1 MKRWNGP
8 CKIVIVSALVKNG
21 NCHRDILFAYGP
33 RNSEGV
39 SRLET
44 VNTGTFTEKNGYC
57 YARYEEAEASGMSGT
72 TTTVKWNS
80 SQVSLIRHGAY
91 EMQQEF
97 AEGGTYAG
105 DYRTP
110 YLMIPLETKTKK
122 VRIKKLPYGWKIQM
136 EYDLA
141 YGAMDMNQIMTTI
154 LVDLRER

>member
-1 MKRWNGP
+1 MQKA
-8 CKIVIVSALVKNG
+8 KITVSGVS
-21 NCHRDILFAYGP
+21 

-57 YARYEEAEASGMSGT
+57 YARYEETEASGMSGT

-80 SQVSLIRHGAY
+80 SQVSLIRHGTY
-91 EMQQEF
+91 EMHQEF
-97 AEGGTYAG
+97 AEGGACAG

-122 VRIKKLPYGWKIQM
+122 VRIKKLPYGWKIQL

-141 YGAMDMNQIMTTI
+141 YAAADINRITTTI
-154 LVDLRER
+154 MVDLREG

>member
-1 MKRWNGP
+1 MQKA
-8 CKIVIVSALVKNG
+8 KITVSGVS
-21 NCHRDILFAYGP
+21 

-57 YARYEEAEASGMSGT
+57 YARYEETEASGMSGT

-91 EMQQEF
+91 EMHQEF

-122 VRIKKLPYGWKIQM
+122 VRIKKLPYGWKIQL

-141 YGAMDMNQIMTTI
+141 YVATDMNRIMTTI

>member
-1 MKRWNGP
+1 MQKA
-8 CKIVIVSALVKNG
+8 KITVSGVS
-21 NCHRDILFAYGP
+21 

-57 YARYEEAEASGMSGT
+57 YARYEETEASGMSGT

-80 SQVSLIRHGAY
+80 SQVSLIRHGTY
-91 EMQQEF
+91 EMHQEF
-97 AEGGTYAG
+97 AEGGACAG

-122 VRIKKLPYGWKIQM
+122 VRVKKLPWGWKLQM
-136 EYDLA
+136 EYELA
-141 YGAMDMNQIMTTI
+141 YAAADLNRITMTI
-154 LVDLRER
+154 LVDLR

>member
-1 MKRWNGP
+1 MQQA
-8 CKIVIVSALVKNG
+8 KITVSGVS
-21 NCHRDILFAYGP
+21 
-33 RNSEGV
+33 RNSEGL

-57 YARYEEAEASGMSGT
+57 YIRYEETEASGMSGT

-80 SQVSLIRHGAY
+80 AQVSLIRHGAY
-91 EMQQEF
+91 EMHQEF
-97 AEGGTYAG
+97 VEGGACAG

-122 VRIKKLPYGWKIQM
+122 VRIRKLPYGWKLQM

-141 YGAMDMNQIMTTI
+141 YAATDVNRITTTI
-154 LVDLRER
+154 VVDLR

>member
-1 MKRWNGP
+1 MSGRRLHAAG
-8 CKIVIVSALVKNG
+8 VS
-21 NCHRDILFAYGP
+21 

-57 YARYEEAEASGMSGT
+57 YIRYEETEASGMSGT

-80 SQVSLIRHGAY
+80 AQVSLIRHGAY
-91 EMQQEF
+91 EMHQEF
-97 AEGGTYAG
+97 VEGGTCAG

-122 VRIKKLPYGWKIQM
+122 VRIRKLPYGWKLQM

-141 YGAMDMNQIMTTI
+141 YAATDVNRIATTI
-154 LVDLRER
+154 VVDLR

>member
-1 MKRWNGP
+1 MQKA
-8 CKIVIVSALVKNG
+8 KITVSGVS
-21 NCHRDILFAYGP
+21 

-110 YLMIPLETKTKK
+110 YTYQKAALWLEDSAGIRSCVWGDRYEPDHDDDPGGFT
-122 VRIKKLPYGWKIQM
+122 GKIVVLS
-136 EYDLA
+136 EKA
-141 YGAMDMNQIMTTI
+141 KSFC
-154 LVDLRER
+154 